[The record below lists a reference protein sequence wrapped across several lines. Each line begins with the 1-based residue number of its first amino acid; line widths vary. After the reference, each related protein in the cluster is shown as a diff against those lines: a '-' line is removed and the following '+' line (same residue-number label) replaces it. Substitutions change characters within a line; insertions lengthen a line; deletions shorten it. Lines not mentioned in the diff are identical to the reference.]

1 MNFKKTEITDRD
13 IIQKYIKP
21 EKAFG
26 AHLNFTNMFIWQEG
40 YNIEYCIEDGF
51 FIEKS
56 SFKSREPYFI
66 FPEGEGDPVSV
77 LKKIWDY
84 SHSLGFKCNF
94 TQLSKAQADF
104 LDRSFKGRYKFEES
118 RSSAEYVYEVE
129 KMIALPGK
137 KLHAKR
143 NFLNGFKASY
153 DFEYKEITKDN
164 LQEVKE
170 FCLSLVE
177 NKEGRGDEALSI
189 HKLFDNFE
197 ALSVSGAAIYTGGR
211 VIAATVGEMLSPD
224 TAVIHLEKAD
234 TAYRGSFVAIS
245 SMFLEN
251 TFADVPFVNREED
264 MGIEGLR
271 TAKMS
276 YHPCRMVE
284 KITARE
290 I

>member
-1 MNFKKTEITDRD
+1 MKFKKVDITDRD
-13 IIQKYIKP
+13 IVLEFLKP
-21 EKAFG
+21 ENIFG
-26 AHLNFTNMFIWQEG
+26 AHQSFTNMFIWQEG
-40 YNIEYCIEDGF
+40 YNIEYCIKDGF

-56 SFKSREPYFI
+56 RFQSDTPYFV
-66 FPEGEGDPVSV
+66 FPEGDGDLVSV
-77 LKKIWDY
+77 LKKITEY

-94 TQLSKAQADF
+94 TQLSPNQADF
-104 LDRSFKGRYKFEES
+104 LERNFKGEFKFEES

-129 KMIALPGK
+129 KMILLPGK

-143 NFLNGFKASY
+143 NFLNGFKANY

-164 LQEVKE
+164 ISKVKD
-170 FCLSLVE
+170 FCLSLIE
-177 NKEGRGDEALSI
+177 NKEGRDDEIISI
-189 HKLFDNFE
+189 HKLFDNYE
-197 ALSVSGAAIYTGGR
+197 ALRVSGAAIYIGGK

-234 TAYRGSFVAIS
+234 TNYRGSFVAINS
-245 SMFLEN
+245 LFLQN
-251 TFADVPFVNREED
+251 TFADVKFVNREED

-276 YHPCRMVE
+276 YHPCRMVQ

>member
-1 MNFKKTEITDRD
+1 MKFKKVDISDRD
-13 IIQKYIKP
+13 IILKYLKP
-21 EKAFG
+21 GNIFG
-26 AHLNFTNMFIWQEG
+26 AHQSFTNMFIWQEG
-40 YNIEYCIEDGF
+40 YNIEYCIKDGF

-56 SFKSREPYFI
+56 SFQSDVPFFI
-66 FPEGEGDPVSV
+66 FPEGEGDLVSV
-77 LKKIWDY
+77 LNSVSDY
-84 SHSLGFKCNF
+84 AQSKGCKLNF
-94 TQLSKAQADF
+94 TQLSEKQADF
-104 LDRSFKGRYKFEES
+104 LEKNFKGKFRFEES
-118 RSSAEYVYEVE
+118 RSSAEYVYEVD
-129 KMIALPGK
+129 KMINLPGK

-153 DFEYKEITKDN
+153 DFEYRDITEDN
-164 LQEVKE
+164 IKEVKE

-177 NKEGRGDEALSI
+177 NKEGRDDEIISI
-189 HKLFDNFE
+189 HKLFDNFKE
-197 ALSVSGAAIYTGGR
+197 LKVAGAAIYIGGK

-234 TAYRGSFVAIS
+234 TSYRGGFVAIS
-245 SMFLEN
+245 SMFLQN
-251 TFADVPFVNREED
+251 RFADVKYVNREED

-276 YHPCRMVE
+276 YHPCRLVK